1 MFNTIEKLITIRN
14 LKPKKKEGFLK
25 VISIFSFLG
34 IMLGV
39 ATLIIVMSVMNGFRT
54 ELTDKILGFNPHI
67 TIKPYTNNVSQDF
80 YLNIRNEYKNSNI
93 IKTFSSEAV
102 ITMNDKAKGV
112 LVRGIDTNQIDKIK
126 LFNSNNIIDG
136 TILNFKQNTV
146 VIGKQLAIELGVVV
160 GDRLNI
166 MSSTSSSTL
175 LGLVPKQSVYKI
187 VSVFSSGLYDY
198 DRNVVFFTIND
209 SLSFFEKSENDIVLE
224 MYVKDPLNAD
234 RYKGEIQRK
243 NPNLFVTSWSDLNK
257 SFLSALK
264 VERNVMFL
272 ILTLIIIVAAF
283 NIISGLTILIK
294 NKTKEI
300 AILKALGLSKQSII
314 KSFFLTGFLI
324 GLIATIAGVLLGVI
338 FSIYIEEIRQFL
350 SSVFN
355 LQIFPED
362 VYFLNKM
369 PSEINV
375 NSILL
380 ISIFSIVISS
390 LASFLTDPMFRG
402 APALFSPQVQL
413 FSCHRTGPFRGL

>member
-1 MFNTIEKLITIRN
+1 MFNTIEKLITVRN
-14 LKPKKKEGFLK
+14 LKPQKKEGFLK

-80 YLNIRNEYKNSNI
+80 YFNIRNEYKNSNI

-102 ITMNDKAKGV
+102 IMMNDKAKGV

-209 SLSFFEKSENDIVLE
+209 SFSFFEKSENDIVLE

-362 VYFLNKM
+362 VYFLDKI
-369 PSEINV
+369 PSEISV

-380 ISIFSIVISS
+380 ISTFSIFISS
-390 LASFLTDPMFRG
+390 LASFFPSLVVTKIEPIK
-402 APALFSPQVQL
+402 ALKYE
-413 FSCHRTGPFRGL
+413 

>member
-1 MFNTIEKLITIRN
+1 MFNTIEKLITVRN

-102 ITMNDKAKGV
+102 IMMNDKAKGV
-112 LVRGIDTNQIDKIK
+112 LVRGIDTNQIDEIK
-126 LFNSNNIIDG
+126 LFNNNNIIDG

-146 VIGKQLAIELGVVV
+146 IIGKQLAIELGVVV
-160 GDRLNI
+160 GDRINI

-209 SLSFFEKSENDIVLE
+209 SFSFFEKSENDIVLE

-324 GLIATIAGVLLGVI
+324 GLIATIAGVLLGII

-362 VYFLNKM
+362 VYFLDKM
-369 PSEINV
+369 PSEISV

-380 ISIFSIVISS
+380 ISIFSIFISS
-390 LASFLTDPMFRG
+390 LASFFPSLVVTKIEPIK
-402 APALFSPQVQL
+402 ALKYE
-413 FSCHRTGPFRGL
+413 